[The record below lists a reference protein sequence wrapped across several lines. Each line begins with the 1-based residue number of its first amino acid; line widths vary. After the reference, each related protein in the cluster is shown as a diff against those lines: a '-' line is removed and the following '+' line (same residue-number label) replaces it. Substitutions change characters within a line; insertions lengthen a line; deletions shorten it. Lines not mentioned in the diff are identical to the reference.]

1 MSSLL
6 QCQLSVEHEL
16 PDLSLLL
23 AATHNFIYFS
33 IKIMEDAEFEL
44 ASSSNGLTRVL
55 PPNTPD
61 MSEEEGGGETRASAS
76 IISTVMEME
85 PQPRVEQVTG
95 VRTLTINKYL

>member
-1 MSSLL
+1 
-6 QCQLSVEHEL
+6 
-16 PDLSLLL
+16 
-23 AATHNFIYFS
+23 
-33 IKIMEDAEFEL
+33 MEDADFEL